1 MNKQELVKNFQ
12 QDRKSYKNM
21 TQEMND
27 DIGASPSPVINFYRK
42 NNSDSELI
50 VMFPNEMDRDKKE
63 SFYASGAMA
72 NIIFE
77 FDYLSIF
84 SDAFV
89 RKFDEDEDVQ
99 NHTGYISED
108 INSEELVM
116 GMLLNKDGILYSSFD
131 KYGRD
136 DNGKLL
142 YTESKLEKD
151 NKNQGGVMSEIL
163 LHSFNKGRVIMD
175 EMRKE
180 ENFDSKMLIQQT
192 FDSLSELGFKI
203 GMSPSFS
210 KDLFEQGI
218 IDDEGQCNCSCGDC
232 ND

>member
-1 MNKQELVKNFQ
+1 MNKQRLVKSFQ
-12 QDRKSYKNM
+12 EDRESYKHM

-27 DIGASPSPVINFYRK
+27 NIGVSPSPLISFYKKNKSQSDLVI
-42 NNSDSELI
+42 I
-50 VMFPNEMDRDKKE
+50 FPNDMDKDKKE
-63 SFYASGAMA
+63 SLYASGAMA

-89 RKFDEDEDVQ
+89 RKFDKDEDVQ
-99 NHTGYISED
+99 NLTESLSED

-116 GMLLNKDGILYSSFD
+116 GMLLDKDGIVYSSFD

-163 LHSFNKGRVIMD
+163 LHSFNRGREIMD

-180 ENFDSKMLIQQT
+180 DDFDSKMLVQQT
-192 FDSLSELGFKI
+192 FDALTELGFKI
-203 GMSPSFS
+203 GMSPDFS
-210 KDLFEQGI
+210 KNLFEQGM
-218 IDDEGQCNCSCGDC
+218 IDEEGECNCSSGDC
-232 ND
+232 NE

>member
-1 MNKQELVKNFQ
+1 MNKKQLVKSFQ
-12 QDRKSYKNM
+12 DDRESYKNM

-27 DIGASPSPVINFYRK
+27 EIGASPSPLISFYRK
-42 NNSDSELI
+42 NKSHSDLVI
-50 VMFPNEMDRDKKE
+50 IFPNEMDRDKKE
-63 SFYASGAMA
+63 ALYASGAMA

-84 SDAFV
+84 SDAFS

-99 NHTGYISED
+99 NHTGSISED
-108 INSEELVM
+108 IDSEELVM

-136 DNGKLL
+136 DNGKLF

-151 NKNQGGVMSEIL
+151 NKNQGGLMSEIL
-163 LHSFNKGRVIMD
+163 LHSFNRGRVIMD
-175 EMRKE
+175 KMRKE
-180 ENFDSKMLIQQT
+180 DDFDTKMLVQQT
-192 FDSLSELGFKI
+192 FDALTELGFKI
-203 GMSPSFS
+203 GMSSDFS

-218 IDDEGQCNCSCGDC
+218 IDEEGECNCSSGDC

>member
-42 NNSDSELI
+42 NKSDSELI
-50 VMFPNEMDRDKKE
+50 VMFPSNMEREQKE
-63 SFYASGAMA
+63 TLYAGGAMA

-84 SDAFV
+84 SDAFT
-89 RKFDEDEDVQ
+89 RKFDKDEDME
-99 NHTGYISED
+99 NHTGSISED
-108 INSEELVM
+108 INSKELVM
-116 GMLLNKDGILYSSFD
+116 GMFLDKDGIIYSSFD
-131 KYGRD
+131 NYGRD

-151 NKNQGGVMSEIL
+151 NKNQGGLIADIL
-163 LHSFNKGRVIMD
+163 LHSFNKGREIMD

-218 IDDEGQCNCSCGDC
+218 IDDEGECNCSSGDC

>member
-1 MNKQELVKNFQ
+1 L
-12 QDRKSYKNM
+12 
-21 TQEMND
+21 T
-27 DIGASPSPVINFYRK
+27 
-42 NNSDSELI
+42 
-50 VMFPNEMDRDKKE
+50 
-63 SFYASGAMA
+63 
-72 NIIFE
+72 

-89 RKFDEDEDVQ
+89 RKFDKDEDVQ
-99 NHTGYISED
+99 NLTESLSED

-116 GMLLNKDGILYSSFD
+116 GMLLNKDGIVYSSFD

-163 LHSFNKGRVIMD
+163 LHSFNRGREIMD

-180 ENFDSKMLIQQT
+180 DDFDSKMLVQQT
-192 FDSLSELGFKI
+192 FDALTELGFKI
-203 GMSPSFS
+203 GMSPDFS
-210 KDLFEQGI
+210 KNLFEQGM
-218 IDDEGQCNCSCGDC
+218 IDEEGECNCSSGDC